1 MCSGSHVGGASGGE
15 VRLQTITFFARIS
28 HHRKSSFRRAC
39 KRLTFPAASASRRM
53 GLKFLLA
60 FVLITRTFQPAARPE
75 QSVMIEVPA
84 TSPWTDTGIVVNAGD
99 RIEIRA
105 WGAVKY
111 DLSSPNALVGPSG
124 SGRSDGACEY
134 VVTDAHVAAH
144 SLVANVSRDLTFD
157 GRGFYIGTTWKGTV
171 PFAGTSAPVG
181 RLFVGFND
189 RGVLCDR
196 SGYDSWKFRNANSG
210 GFTAVVTVTRA
221 R

>member
-1 MCSGSHVGGASGGE
+1 MKIDASTPQQANI
-15 VRLQTITFFARIS
+15 LSLKSFFA
-28 HHRKSSFRRAC
+28 
-39 KRLTFPAASASRRM
+39 L
-53 GLKFLLA
+53 LLA
-60 FVLITRTFQPAARPE
+60 TLTLQPAARPD
-75 QSVMIEVPA
+75 QSVMVEIPA
-84 TSPWTDTGIVVNAGD
+84 TSPWTDTGIDVKPGD

-105 WGAVKY
+105 WGGVSYDTASPGAV
-111 DLSSPNALVGPSG
+111 VGPNG

-134 VVTDAHVAAH
+134 VVTDARVAAH

-157 GRGFYIGTTWKGTV
+157 GRGFYIGASWKGTV
-171 PFAGTSAPVG
+171 PFAGTSAPAG
-181 RLFVGFND
+181 RLFIGFND